1 MIDYGCPDC
10 QINTRHPS
18 GYGGIRTTYQ
28 DCGLTAKE
36 HKRVAKARRRAEKE
50 ARKLLVEA
58 REREQLPRALIKEVY
73 DQAERQVRHR
83 CGS

>member
-1 MIDYGCPDC
+1 V
-10 QINTRHPS
+10 
-18 GYGGIRTTYQ
+18 RTTYR

-50 ARKLLVEA
+50 ARKLMVEA

-73 DQAERQVRHR
+73 DKAERDVKARGGAIETSER
-83 CGS
+83 G